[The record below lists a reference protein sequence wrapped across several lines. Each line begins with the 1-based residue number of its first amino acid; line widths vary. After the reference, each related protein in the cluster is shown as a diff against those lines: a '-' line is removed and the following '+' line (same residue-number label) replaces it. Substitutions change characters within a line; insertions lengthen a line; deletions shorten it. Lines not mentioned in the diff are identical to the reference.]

1 MGIYSA
7 SSANDQQTQYM
18 TNMNSNDLLGNGNM
32 GGAES
37 TMERL
42 LTNHQVERR
51 LHYKFN
57 VVIMLMI
64 FAVQEWYK
72 GLNFKLPEIT
82 V

>member
-64 FAVQEWYK
+64 LIVILQA
-72 GLNFKLPEIT
+72 GLFIKLK
-82 V
+82 